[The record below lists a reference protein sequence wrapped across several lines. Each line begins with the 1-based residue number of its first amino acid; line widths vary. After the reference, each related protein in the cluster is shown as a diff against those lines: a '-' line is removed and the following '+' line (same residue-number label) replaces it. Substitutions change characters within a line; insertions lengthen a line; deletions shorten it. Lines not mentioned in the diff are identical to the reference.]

1 MAKCDIGF
9 VNNITSL
16 TKFIVAPNTTVSCHV
31 LHRDLVEIFPLNV
44 TVIFHADPTTILCNH
59 NMKPADLK
67 AAARSAKLFPKVFKL
82 PTE

>member
-1 MAKCDIGF
+1 MAKCDIGS
-9 VNNITSL
+9 VNNLTSL

-31 LHRDLVEIFPLNV
+31 YHCDHVETSPLNA
-44 TVIFHADPTTILCNH
+44 TIIFHADPTTILCNH

-67 AAARSAKLFPKVFKL
+67 AGARSATLYPKVFKL

>member
-9 VNNITSL
+9 VNNLTSL

-31 LHRDLVEIFPLNV
+31 YHSDHVETSPLNA
-44 TVIFHADPTTILCNH
+44 TIIFHADPATIVCNH

>member
-9 VNNITSL
+9 VNNLTSL
-16 TKFIVAPNTTVSCHV
+16 TKFVVAPGATVSCHV
-31 LHRDLVEIFPLNV
+31 LHRDPIETAPFNV
-44 TVIFHADPTTILCNH
+44 TIIFHADPTTILCNH

-67 AAARSAKLFPKVFKL
+67 AAARSTELFPKVFKL

>member
-1 MAKCDIGF
+1 MALCDLGG
-9 VNNITSL
+9 VTNWASL
-16 TKFIVAPNTTVSCHV
+16 TKFIVAQDTAVLCHV
-31 LHRDLVEIFPLNV
+31 PHRSFVETWPLNV
-44 TVIFHADPTTILCNH
+44 TIIFHADPTTILCNH